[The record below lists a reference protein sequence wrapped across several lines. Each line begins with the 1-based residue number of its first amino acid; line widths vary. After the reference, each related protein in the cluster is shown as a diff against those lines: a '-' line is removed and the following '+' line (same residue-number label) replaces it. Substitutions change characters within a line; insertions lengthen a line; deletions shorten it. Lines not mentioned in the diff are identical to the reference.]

1 MNKTISTT
9 EARKDISKLIN
20 SVREDGAVYAIG
32 RRDVPEVLLIKFPSE
47 YNKELGEITN
57 FNAYSGSFDFLADE
71 PDLYTRDDIKFTY
84 GA

>member
-9 EARKDISKLIN
+9 EARKDIAKLV
-20 SVREDGAVYAIG
+20 SAVRETGAVFAIG
-32 RRDVPEVLLIKFPSE
+32 RRNVPEVLMIKFPSE
-47 YNKELGEITN
+47 YNKECNEITN

-84 GA
+84 EA